1 MDPFAPIAGISIERY
16 ADLAADVSEIS
27 DLTEQARVVA
37 RKGVS
42 TPDWEAAKAGWT
54 VRMQDPQT
62 SGAVAARF
70 MPLYQAALARKAAPA
85 VSGAM
90 PGAVPPPAYAPPAPG
105 YPPHAPPPG
114 FPPHAAPPG
123 YPPHAAPPG
132 YPPPQPYHPNA
143 AAFGNDVGNAFNA
156 FGSALDSFVNG
167 ALGAMSPGAHVLV
180 TWSNGQRYPG
190 TVMRMQNGQVQ
201 VAFPDGQQV
210 WVPQHA
216 VTPRTS
222 GF

>member
-1 MDPFAPIAGISIERY
+1 MDPFAPICGISIERY

-27 DLTEQARVVA
+27 DGAEQALVVA

-54 VRMQDPQT
+54 ARMQDPAS

-70 MPLYQAALARKAAPA
+70 VPLYQAALARRSTG

-90 PGAVPPPAYAPPAPG
+90 PGAVPPGYAQHAPPGYAQAPGYAPPAAP
-105 YPPHAPPPG
+105 YPRPPG
-114 FPPHAAPPG
+114 QA
-123 YPPHAAPPG
+123 Y
-132 YPPPQPYHPNA
+132 PPQPGYNPNA
-143 AAFGNDVGNAFNA
+143 SAFGNEIGNAFNA
-156 FGSALDSFVNG
+156 FGNALDSFVSG
-167 ALGAMSPGAHVLV
+167 AASGMAPGAHVLV

-190 TVMRMQNGQVQ
+190 TVMRVQSGQVH

-210 WVPQHA
+210 WVPQHV
-216 VTPRTS
+216 VTLRS
-222 GF
+222 AGF